1 MKKVILLAAIIATS
15 CSKQHDVKVRILSSD
30 VANLQQSFTLSQD
43 GKNYPFDEAIDEEL
57 ILNKGKAKYT
67 LTTSSSQIV
76 MTPAHVQIFQDGQMI
91 HEVVCQPNATETGEF
106 KLKP

>member
-1 MKKVILLAAIIATS
+1 MKKIILLAAIIATS
-15 CSKQHDVKVRILSSD
+15 CSKQRDVKVRVLSSD
-30 VANLQQSFTLSQD
+30 VANLQQQFVISQG
-43 GKNYPFDEAIDEEL
+43 GKNYPFDEAIDEEI
-57 ILNKGKAKYT
+57 ILHKGKVKYT
-67 LTTSSSQIV
+67 LSTSSSQVV